1 MKNECCFFQVR
12 VREQQSFP
20 LGFIR
25 KRAIIPLGFIRER
38 AIIPLGFI
46 RKRANIPLGFVRKDR
61 LFLFISKKMPTF
73 APA

>member
-1 MKNECCFFQVR
+1 MKNKCCFFQAL

-20 LGFIR
+20 LGFVR
-25 KRAIIPLGFIRER
+25 KRAIIPLGFV
-38 AIIPLGFI
+38 
-46 RKRANIPLGFVRKDR
+46 RKRAIIPLGFVRKDR